1 MVFLLHLILYE
12 FPLFLV
18 IHQFLYCLFG
28 SFHPPLCLSV
38 SLLLPVSAVKAL
50 SCRMWHMLHWANPSL
65 NCAGCCCHYFVLEMP
80 APCHFKT
87 CISHLERDISEE
99 CVVSTK
105 LLSSPYGCKIVSYFC
120 WIRIRTESTLLPSV
134 FDILCLNLVLA
145 LHFTRCGQSSRE
157 EWLSEHSVCCVLC
170 ETTFSN
176 TAVLPTP
183 Q

>member
-1 MVFLLHLILYE
+1 MYLIIFVVLIL
-12 FPLFLV
+12 LFCGV
-18 IHQFLYCLFG
+18 
-28 SFHPPLCLSV
+28 SV
-38 SLLLPVSAVKAL
+38 AFNFIWVPFVFSHSSISLLFI
-50 SCRMWHMLHWANPSL
+50 
-65 NCAGCCCHYFVLEMP
+65 CAGCCCHYFVLEMP

-157 EWLSEHSVCCVLC
+157 EWLSEHSVCRVLC